1 VEKEIQKRSKRRS
14 RKMTYKNKIITLS
27 SVIAALAIV
36 YILTIIFDPQRRGSR
51 SELYSWLQPGQN
63 NKISGISIVK
73 PDETL
78 NLSHNGGKWFV
89 TRDGKDYPARQVRV
103 EDFLTALSKKA
114 PYPVRSSSASAH
126 TRLSLTPETATQI
139 TVYAGS
145 GPPLLAL
152 LVGQSDITGQ
162 SVYLRKQGENEVRS
176 GEDKFSVYTNSPINS
191 WYNLRLFPENED
203 GKLDVKDI
211 QRLIVYPPEEAEAPG
226 VGISQI
232 FTRSNKEWTF
242 NFDITNPDFSKVDSY
257 IRDILGVSG
266 DDFIDGINLS
276 DPMFNAARI
285 IMEFGNGST
294 RTLRLGPSNEDG
306 GRYATISG
314 SDFVYSI
321 PAWAVG
327 KLFVNTKNFAQ

>member
-1 VEKEIQKRSKRRS
+1 
-14 RKMTYKNKIITLS
+14 MTYKNKIITLS

-36 YILTIIFDPQRRGSR
+36 YILTIIFDPQRTGAR
-51 SELYSWLQPGQN
+51 SDSYLWLEPGQN
-63 NKISGISIVK
+63 NRISGITIAK
-73 PDETL
+73 PGETL

-103 EDFLTALSKKA
+103 EDFLTALSKRA
-114 PYPVRSSSASAH
+114 PYPVRSTSSSVH
-126 TRLSLTPETATQI
+126 ERLSLTPETATQI
-139 TVYAGS
+139 TVSAGA

-152 LVGQSDITGQ
+152 LIGQTDITGQ
-162 SVYLRKQGENEVRS
+162 NVYLRKQGQNEVRS
-176 GEDKFSVYTNSPINS
+176 GEDKFSVYTNSAINS

-211 QRLIVYPPEEAEAPG
+211 QRLIVYPPEDAP
-226 VGISQI
+226 SMI

-242 NFDITNPDFSKVDSY
+242 NFDIASPDFSKVDSY

-276 DPMFNAARI
+276 DPMFNSCRI
-285 IMEFGNGST
+285 IMELGNGST
-294 RTLRLGPSNEDG
+294 KTLRLGPANEETG

-314 SDFVYSI
+314 SDFVFSI

-327 KLFVNTKNFAQ
+327 KLFVDKENFAAD

>member
-1 VEKEIQKRSKRRS
+1 
-14 RKMTYKNKIITLS
+14 MTYKNKIITLS

-36 YILTIIFDPQRRGSR
+36 YILTIIFDPQRAGAR
-51 SELYSWLQPGQN
+51 SDMYSWLEPGQN
-63 NKISGISIVK
+63 NRISGITINRQG
-73 PDETL
+73 ETV

-114 PYPVRSSSASAH
+114 PYPVRSTSSSVH
-126 TRLSLTPETATQI
+126 ERLSLTPETATQI
-139 TVYAGS
+139 TVSAGA

-152 LVGQSDITGQ
+152 LIGQTDAATGQ
-162 SVYLRKQGENEVRS
+162 NVYMRKQGQNEVRS
-176 GEDKFSVYTNSPINS
+176 GEDRFSIYSNSPVNS

-203 GKLDVKDI
+203 GKLDVKDV
-211 QRLIVYPPEEAEAPG
+211 QRLIVYPPEEEP
-226 VGISQI
+226 SRI
-232 FTRSNKEWTF
+232 FMRSNNEWTF
-242 NFDITNPDFSKVDSY
+242 NFDIANPDFSKVESY
-257 IRDILGVSG
+257 IRDILSVSG

-276 DPMFNAARI
+276 DPMFNPRI
-285 IMEFGNGST
+285 IMELGNGST
-294 RTLRLGPSNEDG
+294 KTLRLGPANEDTG

-327 KLFVNTKNFAQ
+327 KLFVDKENFAAD